1 MRTKRQLFRSHF
13 RASLV
18 AAAGALAITY
28 SSAADAP
35 RQGQPMLRI
44 SSPAFEAN
52 REIPSKFTCEG
63 QDVSP
68 PLAWDGV
75 PDETQS
81 FALIMDDPDAPDPA
95 APRRTWVHWVLVDLP
110 ANARSLPEA
119 VRALPP
125 GTVEGVNDWQR
136 TGYGGPCP
144 PVGRH
149 RYFFKLYALDA
160 VLGDLAAV
168 AKGDVERAMEG
179 HVLAKAELVG
189 TYQKGAPRTA

>member
-1 MRTKRQLFRSHF
+1 MRSLQLRLLLG
-13 RASLV
+13 AGLV

-44 SSPAFEAN
+44 SSTAFETN
-52 REIPSKFTCEG
+52 REIPSKYTCEG

-81 FALIMDDPDAPDPA
+81 FVLIVDDPDAPDPA
-95 APRRTWVHWVLVDLP
+95 APRRTWVHWVLLDLP
-110 ANARSLPEA
+110 VNTRSLPEA
-119 VRALPP
+119 VRALPARAL
-125 GTVEGVNDWQR
+125 EGVNDWQR

-149 RYFFKLYALDA
+149 RYFFKLYALDTKLELVKPSKA
-160 VLGDLAAV
+160 QL
-168 AKGDVERAMEG
+168 ESAMED
-179 HVLAKAELVG
+179 HVLARAELIG
-189 TYQKGAPRTA
+189 TYEKFNHAHQH

>member
-1 MRTKRQLFRSHF
+1 MRRQRSPFRSRLRPHF
-13 RASLV
+13 V
-18 AAAGALAITY
+18 AAAGALAIAY

-44 SSPAFEAN
+44 SSTAFEAN
-52 REIPSKFTCEG
+52 REIPAKYTCEG

-75 PDETQS
+75 PEDTQS
-81 FALIMDDPDAPDPA
+81 FALIVDDPDAPDPA
-95 APRRTWVHWVLVDLP
+95 APRRTWVHWILLDLP
-110 ANARSLPEA
+110 RTARSLPEG

-125 GTVEGVNDWQR
+125 GTLEGMNDWQR

-149 RYFFKLYALDA
+149 RYFFKLYALDTKLKLVKPSKA
-160 VLGDLAAV
+160 ELESAL
-168 AKGDVERAMEG
+168 EE
-179 HVLAKAELVG
+179 HVLARSELIG
-189 TYQKGAPRTA
+189 TYEKKKR

>member
-1 MRTKRQLFRSHF
+1 MRTKRQLFRSRV

-81 FALIMDDPDAPDPA
+81 FALIVDDPDAPDPA
-95 APRRTWVHWVLVDLP
+95 APRRTWVHWVLLDLP
-110 ANARSLPEA
+110 ATTRSLPEA
-119 VRALPP
+119 VRALPA
-125 GTVEGVNDWQR
+125 GALEGVNDWQR

-149 RYFFKLYALDA
+149 RYFFKLYALDTKLKLVKPSKA
-160 VLGDLAAV
+160 QLESALED
-168 AKGDVERAMEG
+168 
-179 HVLAKAELVG
+179 HVLARAELIG
-189 TYQKGAPRTA
+189 TYEKKKR